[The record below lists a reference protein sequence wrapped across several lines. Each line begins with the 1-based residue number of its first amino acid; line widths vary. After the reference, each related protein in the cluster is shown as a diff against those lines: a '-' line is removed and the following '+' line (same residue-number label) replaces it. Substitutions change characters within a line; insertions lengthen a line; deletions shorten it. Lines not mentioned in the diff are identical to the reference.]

1 VTGPQQTEVAA
12 LDNRARVLL
21 ILSEDVLAEAR
32 VLAGKATVKLK
43 LPVSLQII
51 LRALIEDGLT
61 RQNHPALLANIEAHA
76 NTVRRARRLARLQAK
91 PGTPRQSSGEE
102 PAQRRK

>member
-1 VTGPQQTEVAA
+1 M
-12 LDNRARVLL
+12 DNRARVLL

-43 LPVSLQII
+43 LPVSLQIT
-51 LRALIEDGLT
+51 LRALIEDGLK
-61 RQNHPALLANIEAHA
+61 RQNHPDLLANIEAHA
-76 NTVRRARRLARLQAK
+76 NTVRRTRRLGRLQAK
-91 PGTPRQSSGEE
+91 SGAPRPSRGEE